1 MARTEREE
9 RMLNRLQA
17 GARNLSCGVHLEA
30 LSPLQ
35 RNELYTTL
43 LFDRLQRKM
52 RTVTE
57 LWEEATRNWNQTF
70 YLMYFRTLGDRTNQ
84 AVYLELARRVPYR
97 IVLRE
102 RLAPHAV
109 EAMLLGC
116 SGLLDLYRDD
126 SYTLDLRRSFEYL
139 AAKYSLERLDAQAW
153 ELAGIRP
160 ANHPV
165 LRLAQAAEFFTQ
177 DEFIMQRA
185 MECCNENDVRRL
197 FRVEASEYW
206 RTHYIPGAAS
216 LDTPKRLG
224 NFKANII
231 GINLVAGC
239 CNALPKHTDTHPRM
253 KRLPGCLLLLLLAL
267 CVATARAQRQPALG
281 IAFYDLDG
289 LYDTIPALFYD
300 DSDHTP
306 RGRLAWDSGR
316 YRRKIAHTAAVI
328 DSMGLPLVALYG
340 VENEAVVRDLSA
352 ACRGDY
358 SYLHSTMNA
367 FDGLDFALLY
377 YGDLFRPLDVEQ
389 GRDYLCI
396 EGVLRS
402 DTLAL
407 VLSCDYRMARW
418 AVRELRHDR
427 PGLRLLVAG
436 RTPHRDAARL
446 GLGDL
451 LRRAERAGR
460 GNVRYPNGSWHMR
473 DRILADTAFEV
484 CGADVY
490 ARPFLFDERGIGPLP
505 TYRREKYLGGFG
517 FSLPIFIYI
526 R

>member
-126 SYTLDLRRSFEYL
+126 SYTLD
-139 AAKYSLERLDAQAW
+139 AQAW
-153 ELAGIRP
+153 ELAGIRLV
-160 ANHPV
+160 NHPV

-231 GINLVAGC
+231 GINLVAVLQYAYGSYTGHE
-239 CNALPKHTDTHPRM
+239 ALRDRSLTLLE
-253 KRLPGCLLLLLLAL
+253 RLEAEDNRYI
-267 CVATARAQRQPALG
+267 RAWLNSCTPA
-281 IAFYDLDG
+281 
-289 LYDTIPALFYD
+289 PA
-300 DSDHTP
+300 
-306 RGRLAWDSGR
+306 
-316 YRRKIAHTAAVI
+316 
-328 DSMGLPLVALYG
+328 
-340 VENEAVVRDLSA
+340 
-352 ACRGDY
+352 
-358 SYLHSTMNA
+358 NA
-367 FDGLDFALLY
+367 FETQALLQLATEY
-377 YGDLFRPLDVEQ
+377 CAERRCTECPL
-389 GRDYLCI
+389 GR
-396 EGVLRS
+396 
-402 DTLAL
+402 
-407 VLSCDYRMARW
+407 
-418 AVRELRHDR
+418 
-427 PGLRLLVAG
+427 RLLQ
-436 RTPHRDAARL
+436 RAA
-446 GLGDL
+446 
-451 LRRAERAGR
+451 ET
-460 GNVRYPNGSWHMR
+460 H
-473 DRILADTAFEV
+473 
-484 CGADVY
+484 
-490 ARPFLFDERGIGPLP
+490 
-505 TYRREKYLGGFG
+505 
-517 FSLPIFIYI
+517 
-526 R
+526 

>member
-139 AAKYSLERLDAQAW
+139 AAKYSLERLDAQA
-153 ELAGIRP
+153 
-160 ANHPV
+160 
-165 LRLAQAAEFFTQ
+165 AEFFTQ

-231 GINLVAGC
+231 GINLVAVLQYAYGSYTGHE
-239 CNALPKHTDTHPRM
+239 ALRD
-253 KRLPGCLLLLLLAL
+253 RLLTLLERLEAEDNRYI
-267 CVATARAQRQPALG
+267 RAWLNSCAPA
-281 IAFYDLDG
+281 
-289 LYDTIPALFYD
+289 PA
-300 DSDHTP
+300 
-306 RGRLAWDSGR
+306 
-316 YRRKIAHTAAVI
+316 
-328 DSMGLPLVALYG
+328 
-340 VENEAVVRDLSA
+340 
-352 ACRGDY
+352 
-358 SYLHSTMNA
+358 NA
-367 FDGLDFALLY
+367 FETQALLQLATEY
-377 YGDLFRPLDVEQ
+377 CAERRCTECPL
-389 GRDYLCI
+389 GR
-396 EGVLRS
+396 
-402 DTLAL
+402 
-407 VLSCDYRMARW
+407 
-418 AVRELRHDR
+418 
-427 PGLRLLVAG
+427 RLLQ
-436 RTPHRDAARL
+436 RAA
-446 GLGDL
+446 
-451 LRRAERAGR
+451 ET
-460 GNVRYPNGSWHMR
+460 H
-473 DRILADTAFEV
+473 
-484 CGADVY
+484 
-490 ARPFLFDERGIGPLP
+490 
-505 TYRREKYLGGFG
+505 
-517 FSLPIFIYI
+517 
-526 R
+526 

>member
-139 AAKYSLERLDAQAW
+139 AAKYSLERLDAQAC

-231 GINLVAGC
+231 GINLVAVLQYAYGSYTGHE
-239 CNALPKHTDTHPRM
+239 ALRDRSLTLLE
-253 KRLPGCLLLLLLAL
+253 RLEAEDNRYI
-267 CVATARAQRQPALG
+267 RAWLNSCAPA
-281 IAFYDLDG
+281 
-289 LYDTIPALFYD
+289 PA
-300 DSDHTP
+300 
-306 RGRLAWDSGR
+306 
-316 YRRKIAHTAAVI
+316 
-328 DSMGLPLVALYG
+328 
-340 VENEAVVRDLSA
+340 
-352 ACRGDY
+352 
-358 SYLHSTMNA
+358 NA
-367 FDGLDFALLY
+367 FETQALLQLATEY
-377 YGDLFRPLDVEQ
+377 CAERRCTECPL
-389 GRDYLCI
+389 GR
-396 EGVLRS
+396 
-402 DTLAL
+402 
-407 VLSCDYRMARW
+407 
-418 AVRELRHDR
+418 
-427 PGLRLLVAG
+427 RLLQ
-436 RTPHRDAARL
+436 RAA
-446 GLGDL
+446 
-451 LRRAERAGR
+451 ET
-460 GNVRYPNGSWHMR
+460 H
-473 DRILADTAFEV
+473 
-484 CGADVY
+484 
-490 ARPFLFDERGIGPLP
+490 
-505 TYRREKYLGGFG
+505 
-517 FSLPIFIYI
+517 
-526 R
+526 

>member
-206 RTHYIPGAAS
+206 RTHYILHPRRRQPRYAQAAGQLQGQHHRHQSGRRAAIRLRQLHGTRGAARP
-216 LDTPKRLG
+216 LAHAARTARGGGQPL
-224 NFKANII
+224 
-231 GINLVAGC
+231 
-239 CNALPKHTDTHPRM
+239 HPRLAQQLRAGTRQ
-253 KRLPGCLLLLLLAL
+253 RLRDAGAAAAGHRILRRTPLHRVSAGPPAA
-267 CVATARAQRQPALG
+267 ATRCRNTL
-281 IAFYDLDG
+281 I
-289 LYDTIPALFYD
+289 
-300 DSDHTP
+300 HTP
-306 RGRLAWDSGR
+306 A
-316 YRRKIAHTAAVI
+316 
-328 DSMGLPLVALYG
+328 
-340 VENEAVVRDLSA
+340 
-352 ACRGDY
+352 
-358 SYLHSTMNA
+358 
-367 FDGLDFALLY
+367 
-377 YGDLFRPLDVEQ
+377 
-389 GRDYLCI
+389 
-396 EGVLRS
+396 
-402 DTLAL
+402 
-407 VLSCDYRMARW
+407 
-418 AVRELRHDR
+418 
-427 PGLRLLVAG
+427 
-436 RTPHRDAARL
+436 
-446 GLGDL
+446 
-451 LRRAERAGR
+451 
-460 GNVRYPNGSWHMR
+460 
-473 DRILADTAFEV
+473 
-484 CGADVY
+484 
-490 ARPFLFDERGIGPLP
+490 
-505 TYRREKYLGGFG
+505 
-517 FSLPIFIYI
+517 
-526 R
+526 